1 MFLEGIAEVLRLS
14 CLFFHII
21 KKPYKTKIMKNFNC
35 FIFFFLLLCTGR
47 SYGQQIPCY
56 GALPQPT
63 IMNAAPNATP
73 AKYYNQE
80 YYRDLIGSNTIG
92 TNTNSI
98 PFPQLTL
105 NVSIHIAFRT
115 TASTLTTMA
124 GFPYGPGSNMAGA
137 PNNPS
142 LQDPLLLTLISSI
155 ENHLGTSIDR
165 KCSQNDAYNIPGIHY
180 TRIKFKVNG
189 VHFYHNDN
197 YVGTG
202 AFAQAVYT
210 SPFLSE
216 GLPLML
222 SFDQGSAGYFADGSP
237 GISLGGPIDAIGS
250 GSINSSLLGHI
261 SHELGH
267 AFGLYHTY
275 HAGNNGDSIP
285 NYCTC
290 YTPSNFANCPPASA
304 PEFTDLIDRKLDGNH
319 PDYLEDVFTPNQVA
333 SLSGYPNII
342 TTPIPCLDANG
353 NPTVCGQATNCFN
366 PPPSIYASNFEVDAY
381 CTNNIM
387 SAGNQYPCLWISPL
401 QNGRRLRAL
410 HLEPI
415 RRWVEDMES
424 DHVNAILIQQD
435 EYWQHDYQ
443 VYQDI
448 RVKSGSTLRLG
459 NILAMARNGKI
470 IVEKGA
476 KLLIDYNAQVKGWS
490 RKGLWKGI
498 EVEGTPNAPQNII
511 NGLCATQGIVEAT
524 VSIISNAR
532 YAIYTSLTDNN
543 LNYIPNTG
551 GGIVQLSKTILRNN
565 VWGVVFF
572 PHLYNT
578 NSYINDVQFQRTNVI
593 GYEVGSTTPI
603 LAREHIKLWGNT
615 GLNIKGTTFSSAY
628 VGNTG
633 SNKGIGIFS
642 VDSRYT
648 VDLLCLNAPC
658 SQTKKT
664 VFNGMNVGVYFDDI
678 NPLNGSLIQNAE
690 FNYNLNTGLIGYNS
704 SFLQVQK
711 NNFTG
716 PYYGI
721 YMNGSKNY
729 VVKKNSFTDGTWTGI
744 GILAKDSKS
753 GTHSIYDNTF
763 SSLNMGINAI
773 DLNAPDGSVNNPYNP
788 NLGLKMNC
796 NNFTPNNA
804 NNGYDIAVTASGQ
817 LPPLIMENQSS
828 PTFSGSALQ
837 TVRNQY
843 NAVSFGNENKY
854 YVDPLSNQTILHRTT
869 IDPICRPNIP
879 LPQASPQV
887 NVVVANGFSFNY
899 QLHCEQATTAY
910 RNSDSPLT
918 DEIDRLHLYASSLLT
933 GGGDVSEKN
942 IALTSLISCYV
953 SEGSLT
959 SLDSV
964 LSITQ
969 RHNAIFSDY
978 DLYKVF
984 YYMKKRDFD
993 NALLQVS
1000 ALSANRNNWKT
1011 LFPALIRFT
1020 KDNYQKLS
1028 SSDSTLFQSCAANS
1042 TQEGSVAAR
1051 ACLRAIYGIEPEF
1064 PNPQPSLLGR
1074 STGLSTANRTEKIE
1088 IFPNPFTHL
1097 LEIEAAT
1104 ARFVSFIDAN
1114 GRVVKNITLDSMK
1127 SGLKQVSTT
1136 ELSPG
1141 LYLIKVSDENNQ
1153 PLSSKIM
1160 VKQ

>member
-1 MFLEGIAEVLRLS
+1 
-14 CLFFHII
+14 
-21 KKPYKTKIMKNFNC
+21 MKYLNC
-35 FIFFFLLLCTGR
+35 FVIFFLLFRLGH
-47 SYGQQIPCY
+47 SFAQHIPCY

-63 IMNAAPNATP
+63 INNNAASTWNSTN
-73 AKYYNQE
+73 AKYNTQE
-80 YYRDLIGSNTIG
+80 YYQDLIGPNTIA

-115 TASTLTTMA
+115 TASALTSMT
-124 GFPYGPGSNMAGA
+124 GFPYGPGSNMVGA
-137 PNNPS
+137 PSNPS
-142 LQDPLLLTLISSI
+142 LQDPMLLTLISSI
-155 ENHLGTSIDR
+155 ENNLRTSIDR

-180 TRIKFKVNG
+180 TRVKFKVKG
-189 VHFYHNDN
+189 VHFYYNDN

-202 AFAQAVYT
+202 AFAQAVSA
-210 SPFLSE
+210 SPFFDE

-222 SFDQGSAGYFADGSP
+222 SFDQGSSGLFSNGSP
-237 GISLGGPIDAIGS
+237 GIYLGGPIDAIGS
-250 GSINSSLLGHI
+250 GALNSSLLGHI

-275 HAGNNGDSIP
+275 YGGNNGNSTP
-285 NYCTC
+285 NFCTC
-290 YTPSNFANCPPASA
+290 YTPTNFTNCLPASS
-304 PEFTDLIDRKLDGNH
+304 PEFTDTLDGKLDGNH
-319 PDYLEDVFTPNQVA
+319 PDYLADVFTPNQVA
-333 SLSGYPNII
+333 YLSGYPNII

-353 NPTVCGQATNCFN
+353 NPTVCGQASNCFN
-366 PPPSIYASNFEVDAY
+366 PPPSIYGSNFEVDAY

-401 QNGRRLRAL
+401 QNGRRVRAL

-415 RRWVEDMES
+415 RRWVEDVES
-424 DHVNAILIQQD
+424 DHVNAILIQQN
-435 EYWQHDYQ
+435 EYWQHDVQ

-448 RVKSGSTLRLG
+448 RVKSGATLRLG
-459 NILAMARNGKI
+459 NILSMARNGKI

-476 KLLIDYNAQVKGWS
+476 KLLIDYNVQVKGWS
-490 RKGLWKGI
+490 RNGLWKGI
-498 EVEGTPNAPQNII
+498 EVEGTPNAPQTIT

-551 GGIVQLSKTILRNN
+551 GGIVQLSKTVLRNN

-578 NSYINDVQFQRTNVI
+578 NSFINDVQFQRTNVI

-603 LAREHIKLWGNT
+603 VPREHIKLWGNT
-615 GLNIKGTTFSSAY
+615 GLNIKGSTFSSTYA
-628 VGNTG
+628 GNTG

-648 VDLLCLNAPC
+648 IDLLCLNGPC

-678 NPLNGSLIQNAE
+678 NPLNGSLIQNSE
-690 FNYNLNTGLIGYNS
+690 FNNNLNTGIIGNNS

-716 PYYGI
+716 PYYGM
-721 YMNGSKNY
+721 YMNESKNY
-729 VVKKNSFTDGTWTGI
+729 VIKKNNFTDGTWTGL

-753 GTHSIYDNTF
+753 GLHIIYDNTF

-773 DLNAPDGSVNNPYNP
+773 DLNAPDGSVNNPYSP

-796 NNFTPNNA
+796 NNFTPNNS
-804 NNGYDIAVTASGQ
+804 NNGYDIALTASGQ
-817 LPPLIMENQSS
+817 QPPIIMENQSS
-828 PTFSGSALQ
+828 PLAPQSALQ

-843 NAVSFGNENKY
+843 NAVSFGYENKY
-854 YVDPLSNQTILHRTT
+854 YVDPLSTQIIMHRTT

-879 LPQASPQV
+879 LPQASPHV

-899 QLHCEQATTAY
+899 QLYCAQATTAY
-910 RNSDSPLT
+910 RNADSPIR
-918 DEIDRLHLYASSLLT
+918 DEIARLFQYASFLQYSDADIAERNT
-933 GGGDVSEKN
+933 
-942 IALTSLISCYV
+942 ALTSLLGCYL
-953 SEGSLT
+953 SEGSSA

-964 LSITQ
+964 ISITQ
-969 RHNAIFSDY
+969 RHNCVFHDY

-984 YYMKKRDFD
+984 YFMKKKDFD
-993 NALLQVS
+993 AALLQVN
-1000 ALSANRNNWKT
+1000 ALSANRSAWKS

-1020 KDNYQKLS
+1020 RDDYQKLS
-1028 SSDSTLFQSCAANS
+1028 PADSALFQSSAANP
-1042 TQEGSVAAR
+1042 TQEGSGTSK
-1051 ACLRAIYGIEPEF
+1051 ACLRAMYGIEPEF
-1064 PNPQPSLLGR
+1064 PNPQPRLLGR
-1074 STGLSTANRTEKIE
+1074 SASLSTADRPEKIE
-1088 IFPNPFTHL
+1088 IFPNPFTNL
-1097 LEIEAAT
+1097 VEIEATT

-1114 GRVVKNITLDSMK
+1114 GRVVKNIILESMNAD
-1127 SGLKQVSTT
+1127 LKQVSTA

-1141 LYLIKVSDENNQ
+1141 LYLIKLSDENNK